1 MGKGSKGQRVYMR
14 KRIIILGASKLQ
26 VPAIVE
32 AKKMGLETVVV
43 DKNPDAPGFA
53 IADVRILESTRDTD
67 KIMKAA
73 LELHVSGIMTMAT
86 DLPMRVVAS
95 VASAIGLPGISEENV
110 MKATDKGLMRKCLK
124 EAGLP

>member
-1 MGKGSKGQRVYMR
+1 MR

-67 KIMKAA
+67 KIMKS
-73 LELHVSGIMTMAT
+73 L
-86 DLPMRVVAS
+86 
-95 VASAIGLPGISEENV
+95 
-110 MKATDKGLMRKCLK
+110 
-124 EAGLP
+124 